1 LISSI
6 TISITINNNAAL
18 FGGFEEEEEEDSNNT
33 NSHKNKIKSN
43 RKNTKH

>member
-18 FGGFEEEEEEDSNNT
+18 FGGFEEEEEEDSNNN